1 MNISEFIPNNS
12 VLASMTAAD
21 SINNTD
27 SDTAASDSGINFGS
41 ILKDKLAQVNEK
53 QVNANDLTTQFIQ
66 GGDVSVDQVMLG
78 SEEAKMSLQMA
89 VQVRNKIV
97 EAYQELNKIQI

>member
-1 MNISEFIPNNS
+1 MNINEFIPNNS
-12 VLASMTAAD
+12 ILNSM
-21 SINNTD
+21 INTNNITGTS
-27 SDTAASDSGINFGS
+27 SDAASSGDIDFGT
-41 ILKDKLAQVNEK
+41 ILKDKLSAVNDQ
-53 QVNANDLTTQFIQ
+53 QVNANDLTTQFVE

-97 EAYQELNKIQI
+97 DAYQELNKLQV

>member
-12 VLASMTAAD
+12 ILTSM
-21 SINNTD
+21 IN
-27 SDTAASDSGINFGS
+27 SDNNSSNDAASNSAIDFGT
-41 ILKDKLAQVNEK
+41 ILKDKLSDVNDGQIK
-53 QVNANDLTTQFIQ
+53 ADDLTADFIK

-78 SEEAKMSLQMA
+78 AEEAKMSLQMA

-97 EAYQELNKIQI
+97 DAYQELNRLQV